1 MRLESLAW
9 GPSDGPL
16 AVLLHGFPDTAHTWR
31 HLGPT
36 LADRGWRVV
45 APFLRGYAPSDLAPD
60 GGYEIAALGAD
71 LLELK
76 QAHGGDDRTIV
87 VGHDWGALATY
98 AAVCHDP
105 GAFARV
111 ITMAVPPVEALARAV
126 KAAPWRLPAQ
136 LRRSWYVVA
145 AQVPGAG
152 ERLVRRALPR
162 IWRDWSP
169 GYDASADLA
178 MVRLAL
184 PDEPRWSAALGYYR
198 ATGRRDLQ
206 RPAYDEMRASS
217 QAIPAVPLL
226 YLHGDRDG
234 AMGVALA
241 RAAATHLAPGSRYEE
256 LLGAGHFLHLEQPD
270 RVAELV
276 LAHLD

>member
-1 MRLESLAW
+1 MKLESLTW
-9 GPSDGPL
+9 GPTDGPL

-31 HLGPT
+31 YLGPT

-60 GGYEIAALGAD
+60 GGYEIAALGVD

-76 QAHGGDDRTIV
+76 QAHGGDERTVV

-98 AAVCHDP
+98 AAGCHQPD
-105 GAFARV
+105 AFARV
-111 ITMAVPPVEALARAV
+111 ITLAVPPVEALARAV

-145 AQVPGAG
+145 AQVPGVG
-152 ERLVRRALPR
+152 ERVLSRALPR
-162 IWRDWSP
+162 IWRAWSP
-169 GYDASADLA
+169 GYDGAADVEL
-178 MVRLAL
+178 VRLAL
-184 PDEPRWSAALGYYR
+184 PDQARWSAALGYYR
-198 ATGRRDLQ
+198 ATGRRSLQ
-206 RPAYDEMRASS
+206 RPAYDGLRATA
-217 QAIPAVPLL
+217 QGIPPVPLL

-241 RAAATHLAPGSRYEE
+241 RSAATHLAPGSRYEE
-256 LLGAGHFLHLEQPD
+256 LAGAGHFLHLEQPE

-276 LAHLD
+276 LAYLD